1 MEEGGS
7 RMNRRGVLGILGI
20 GAAAGPAIAENIV
33 SQAGNSSLDPK
44 YISTANYK
52 YDIDKGL
59 VDKYAPDVFQ
69 ENPLQRLNNVREQFN
84 YLNDKKAWID
94 SFVSR
99 ELREIF
105 RYGNYHNQV
114 DPDIMAMKSFSM
126 SAKIR
131 MHIQR
136 RAERRYD
143 EDFSEVSEQLKYW
156 MEKVG
161 L

>member
-1 MEEGGS
+1 
-7 RMNRRGVLGILGI
+7 MNRRGVLGILGL
-20 GAAAGPAIAENIV
+20 GAAAGPAIAENLV
-33 SQAGNSSLDPK
+33 SHSSAQL
-44 YISTANYK
+44 AENYK
-52 YDIDKGL
+52 YDHVKQCTDYIKE
-59 VDKYAPDVFQ
+59 
-69 ENPLQRLNNVREQFN
+69 ENPIQRLNNIREHYN
-84 YLNDKKAWID
+84 HLCDKKKWID

-99 ELREIF
+99 ELQEIF

-136 RAERRYD
+136 RAERRYN
-143 EDFSEVSEQLKYW
+143 EDFFEVSEQLKYW
-156 MEKVG
+156 KEKVG